1 MKRCFTFGLFATLL
15 LPSCVDPADESL
27 PDVNVS
33 GGVATEGEGN
43 PWDRENPGAFEAFD
57 PAKAD
62 GPIYEIP
69 SYLPKL
75 IAPHIIVSLEGLSI
89 ELRDEA
95 SGFEK
100 VYPTGVG
107 ARGSSGKSYT
117 PVGEF
122 NIGDDPSNGWWFYK
136 RRYRPTYFGGWPFLR
151 LTAVNSRNQNTYGL
165 HGPITAELIRG
176 FVSHGCMRM
185 QPDDLLELFYIVINH
200 PGAPVTIQEAVR
212 VRDDG
217 SVVDVTPPEWDQ
229 VATYRA
235 RMEACEE
242 DELEDGATLE
252 PGLHAGLGLCD
263 LTDQFTTH
271 VPAGH
276 RLSVRVRSGAPFELT
291 LVVDEDATEAE
302 TSETDAGREARAE
315 LDVAADTAVT
325 IELGGALAAGAY
337 DLEIQAVP
345 FEQLEPTTPD
355 DDDDE

>member
-1 MKRCFTFGLFATLL
+1 MKHCLMFGVLAMFA
-15 LPSCVDPADESL
+15 LPGCVDPADESP
-27 PDVNVS
+27 PDVNLS

-43 PWDRENPGAFEAFD
+43 PWDRQHPGAFEPFD

-69 SYLPKL
+69 SHLPRL
-75 IAPHIIVSLEGLSI
+75 VAPHIVVSLEGLSV
-89 ELRDEA
+89 ELLDET

-107 ARGSSGKSYT
+107 AKGASGKSYT

-122 NIGDDPSNGWWFYK
+122 NIGDDPADGWWFYK
-136 RRYRPTYFGGWPFLR
+136 RRYQPAYFGGWPFLR

-185 QPDDLLELFYIVINH
+185 RPADLLELFYIMINH
-200 PGAPVTIQEAVR
+200 PGAPVSIQEAVR
-212 VRDDG
+212 VREDG
-217 SVVDVTPPEWDQ
+217 TVVDVTPPELDQ
-229 VATYRA
+229 VAAYRA
-235 RMEACEE
+235 RMEACVE
-242 DELEDGATLE
+242 DEVEDGAALE
-252 PGLHAGLGLCD
+252 AGLHAGLGLCD
-263 LTDQFTTH
+263 HTDAFTTE

-276 RLSVRVRSGAPFELT
+276 RLSVKVTSGAPFELAL
-291 LVVDEDATEAE
+291 LVGEDLTEGHAT
-302 TSETDAGREARAE
+302 ETDAGQVAVAE
-315 LDVAADTAVT
+315 LDAAADTVVR

-345 FEQLEPTTPD
+345 FDELAPTPRAD
-355 DDDDE
+355 SE